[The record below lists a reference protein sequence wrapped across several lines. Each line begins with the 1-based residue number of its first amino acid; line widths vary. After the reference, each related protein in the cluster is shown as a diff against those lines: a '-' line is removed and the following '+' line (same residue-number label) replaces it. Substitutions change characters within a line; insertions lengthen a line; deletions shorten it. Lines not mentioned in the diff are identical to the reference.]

1 MPTEAIIII
10 IIPAFL
16 ICLAFNPRD
25 LYYRDTKII
34 IIIII
39 IILLCFHARGF
50 VLVGKQN
57 NSHICWYND
66 SHSIADRGA

>member
-1 MPTEAIIII
+1 MPTEAIIIIIII

-25 LYYRDTKII
+25 LYYRGTK

-50 VLVGKQN
+50 VLVGKKK
-57 NSHICWYND
+57 
-66 SHSIADRGA
+66 

>member
-39 IILLCFHARGF
+39 IIILLCFHARGF
-50 VLVGKQN
+50 VLVGKK
-57 NSHICWYND
+57 
-66 SHSIADRGA
+66 